1 MSKRVFT
8 GVVMLVL
15 VFGLLGLLSGCAKK
29 ELRTDLPPE
38 PEKPKAVEVTSKEQP
53 KPPTTVADLR
63 EQQIKEEMARK
74 RMMFLNELVHFD
86 FDKYNIRPDAAEVL
100 KHKAEWLKENPD
112 VAVIIEGHCDERG
125 TEAYNLALGERRA
138 TSAKKFLVSLGVVE
152 KRLETISYGEERPLD
167 PRHNEEAWTKNRRAQ
182 FVIK

>member
-1 MSKRVFT
+1 MSKRIFSSL
-8 GVVMLVL
+8 VMLVL

-53 KPPTTVADLR
+53 KAAATDATMR

-100 KHKAEWLKENPD
+100 KRKADWLKENPD

-125 TEAYNLALGERRA
+125 TEAYNLALGDRRA
-138 TSAKKFLVSLGVVE
+138 NSAKKFLASLGVDE
-152 KRLETISYGEERPLD
+152 KRLEAISYGKERPLD
-167 PRHNEEAWTKNRRAQ
+167 PRHNEEAWAKNRRAQ